1 MKRDLMKMDPGQG
14 LAPPGPLSLR
24 SSTMKVAVRPPDIP
38 IMDKISELMGILKE
52 KGIVMPSAS
61 SICIRS
67 IDGFI
72 QFKVL
77 TEKEIPPSSVLRVIE
92 FDPSRGTFIVSGDVD
107 ADLVTEMAWYVLK
120 ALPDIHLLLF
130 IPLQGEEVDKDQSSL
145 PMDKEGRIRMMLD
158 LASRLKEK
166 DRVEIHGYEIIE
178 GRTMDELKNSVIRYK
193 LDKDQSISQ

>member
-1 MKRDLMKMDPGQG
+1 MKRDIMKLDPGQG
-14 LAPPGPLSLR
+14 LAPPGPLSLNN
-24 SSTMKVAVRPPDIP
+24 STMKVAVRPPDIP
-38 IMDKISELMGILKE
+38 VMDRMSELMESIKE
-52 KGIVMPSAS
+52 KGVVIPSAS
-61 SICIRS
+61 SICMRS

-130 IPLQGEEVDKDQSSL
+130 IPLQGGEVDPNKSL
-145 PMDKEGRIRMMLD
+145 PMDREGRIRMMLD
-158 LASRLKEK
+158 LASLLKDK
-166 DRVEIHGYEIIE
+166 DRVEFHDYEIIE
-178 GRTMDELKNSVIRYK
+178 GRTMDELKNSIIRYK
-193 LDKDQSISQ
+193 LENDQSKSQ